1 MRTPGSRSVF
11 RAFRVRTGCISRD
24 SGHRPHLLA
33 HRVLLAILLATSVA
47 PRLLQAATT
56 WPECADGLHIN
67 PPGSSCNYMTYG
79 LGSLWMSDTDALKI
93 WRIDPATGA
102 VQSSL
107 DSSWGGGIAFD
118 GAYLWKALYSSPTI
132 RCIDPANGST
142 VRDIPGVGSQQAGMT
157 WDGAHLWIADRSTLR
172 IYKLDPA
179 TGAQILS
186 FDTPGPYP
194 RGLVW
199 YAGCLYH
206 ADSHEDSI
214 YQLDPATGDVVSR
227 ISAPT
232 RSSVLRGLAS
242 DGSCM
247 WYSEWEE
254 GIDRLVVTV
263 SPDGRTVL
271 SNPRLM
277 SVDYLSV
284 LTNNGGSAIS
294 GHEAHWAQPDPDN
307 AHDLIDVHFAPIPD
321 SHSVDSYGKTFAEFT
336 SLPAVD
342 PGDTQSITCHGYEA
356 IWRLNHQVAPDEVE
370 ALSSVPGP
378 IQTLYLADSDSLHI
392 TDPEIVAA
400 ANDAVAGETNA
411 FHMAVAIHDYVAEN
425 MTYQYP
431 HDTPWDALEVL
442 HAGLGDCGSYSLL
455 FTALCRAAGV
465 PARWAVG
472 FYYYE
477 NEDKTSHHVWNEAY
491 IPGYGWI
498 PFDST
503 RDDQDPLRHKYIGC
517 EPVLIVYNDTGG
529 SSRWWSGI
537 GADGDVSSDMAY
549 EIPLRVSDFQA
560 APSAAPSA
568 VDLSWTHPA
577 TSDLSRVVVKR
588 TQGAVP
594 ASRFDGV
601 TVHDD
606 TSPTPGAPAALTDD
620 GLAPGTTYHYAVFA
634 QSATGIWRSI
644 VEAGANAD
652 SATASSSE
660 TQAVFRID
668 ANGSAFCDGALHAD
682 RFMAGAAD
690 IAEWVTV
697 SERVEPGD
705 VLALDPDHPLGYCRT
720 STACSLRVAG
730 VVSSAPGLTLA
741 LDEEAVLGRAILA
754 LAGIVP
760 VKVTDEG
767 GPIAAGDLL
776 ITSSTPGHAMCWRGP
791 GPCPCALVGKALEP
805 MTNQTGMILV
815 LLTAH

>member
-1 MRTPGSRSVF
+1 
-11 RAFRVRTGCISRD
+11 
-24 SGHRPHLLA
+24 
-33 HRVLLAILLATSVA
+33 
-47 PRLLQAATT
+47 
-56 WPECADGLHIN
+56 
-67 PPGSSCNYMTYG
+67 MTYG
-79 LGSLWMSDTDALKI
+79 LGSLWMTDTDALKI
-93 WRIDPATGA
+93 WRIDPSTGA
-102 VQSSL
+102 VQASL
-107 DSSWGGGIAFD
+107 DSTWGGGIACD
-118 GAYLWKALYSSPTI
+118 GLYLWKALYSSPTI

-142 VRDIPGVGSQQAGMT
+142 VRDITGVGTQQAGMT
-157 WDGAHLWIADRSTLR
+157 WDGASLWIADRSTLR
-172 IYKLDPA
+172 IYKLDPS

-194 RGLVW
+194 RGLAW
-199 YAGCLYH
+199 HAGYLYH

-214 YQLDPATGDVVSR
+214 YQLDPATGAVVSR

-232 RSSVLRGLAS
+232 RSSVLRGLAY

-247 WYSEWEE
+247 WYSEWAE
-254 GIDRLVVTV
+254 GIDRLAVTV

-284 LTNNGGSAIS
+284 LTNNGASVIS
-294 GHEAHWAQPDPDN
+294 GHEAHWAQPDPDA
-307 AHDLIDVHFAPIPD
+307 AHDFLDVHFTPSPD
-321 SHSVDSYGKTFAEFT
+321 SYSVDSYGKTFAEFT
-336 SLPAVD
+336 SLSAVD
-342 PGDTQSITCHGYEA
+342 PGSTQSITCHGYEA
-356 IWRLNHQVAPDEVE
+356 IWRLNHQVDPDEVE

-378 IQTLYLADSDSLHI
+378 IQTLYLADSGSLHI
-392 TDPEIVAA
+392 SDPEIVAA

-491 IPGYGWI
+491 IPGHGWI

-517 EPVLIVYNDTGG
+517 EPILIVYNDTGG

-549 EIPLRVSDFQA
+549 EIPLRVSDFRA
-560 APSAAPSA
+560 ATGAAPSA
-568 VDLSWTHPA
+568 VDLSWTQPA
-577 TSDLSRVVVKR
+577 TPDLSRVVVKR
-588 TQGAVP
+588 TEDAAP

-601 TVHDD
+601 TVVDD
-606 TSPTPGAPAALTDD
+606 NSPTPGATASLTDD
-620 GLAPGTTYHYAVFA
+620 GLAPGATYYYAVFA
-634 QSATGIWRSI
+634 QSATGIWRGV
-644 VEAGANAD
+644 VEVGANAD
-652 SATASSSE
+652 SAAASSSE
-660 TQAVFRID
+660 TLAAFRVESNGD
-668 ANGSAFCDGALHAD
+668 ALCDGTVRAEQ
-682 RFMAGAAD
+682 FQTGAAD
-690 IAEWVTV
+690 IAEWVRI
-697 SERVEPGD
+697 SEPVAAGD
-705 VLALDPDHPLGYCRT
+705 VLEFDPADGAACRL
-720 STACSLRVAG
+720 SASACSPHVAG
-730 VVSSAPGLTLA
+730 VVSSQPGLA
-741 LDEEAVLGRAILA
+741 LGSAATDGRAPLA

-760 VKVTDEG
+760 VKVTDEAG
-767 GPIAAGDLL
+767 AIEPGDLL
-776 ITSSTPGHAMCWRGP
+776 VTSSTPGRAMRWSGTA
-791 GPCPCALVGKALEP
+791 PCPCSLIGKALEP
-805 MTNQTGMILV
+805 MTEASGLILV
-815 LLTAH
+815 LVMTH